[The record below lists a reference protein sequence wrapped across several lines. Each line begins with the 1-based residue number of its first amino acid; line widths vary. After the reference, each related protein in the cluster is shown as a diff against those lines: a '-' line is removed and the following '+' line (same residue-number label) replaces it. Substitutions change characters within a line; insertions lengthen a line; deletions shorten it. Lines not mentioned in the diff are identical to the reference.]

1 MGMTTDTVPFDVAA
15 LPETALVFDL
25 VYVPPDTPLVRSA
38 AARGLA
44 VCNGIEMLVRQGEI
58 AFERWTG
65 IGSTADIMRAALED
79 LIPGSEIER

>member
-1 MGMTTDTVPFDVAA
+1 
-15 LPETALVFDL
+15 
-25 VYVPPDTPLVRSA
+25 
-38 AARGLA
+38 
-44 VCNGIEMLVRQGEI
+44 MLVRQGEV